1 MHYMKLILAS
11 QSTFRKFALDV
22 LGLEYETIPSN
33 FDESSIRHE
42 NSETLTLR
50 LSEAKAKKI
59 GDNNPDSIT
68 IAADLF
74 VDYKN
79 KIFEKPKDMRK
90 ARGMLKTLS
99 GNTFNI
105 VTGLAVYNSN
115 TKKLLSTVEI
125 CEVKF
130 RNLTDFEVS
139 DYISRY
145 PVLKCSAAF
154 EADGLLRFA
163 ESVNGNYNF
172 RTAIP
177 MNKLIIFL
185 RNNGIKV

>member
-1 MHYMKLILAS
+1 MKIILAS
-11 QSTFRKFALDV
+11 QSPFRKYALDV

-33 FDESSIRHE
+33 FDETSIRHE
-42 NSETLTLR
+42 NLEILALR

-59 GDNNPDSIT
+59 GYDNSDSLI

-74 VDYKN
+74 VTYKN
-79 KIFEKPKDMRK
+79 KIFEKPKDMREAK
-90 ARGMLKTLS
+90 EMLKTLS

-105 VTGLAVYNSN
+105 ITGLAVYNSN
-115 TKKLLSTVEI
+115 TKKLLSTVEV

-130 RNLTDFEVS
+130 RNLTDFEVN
-139 DYISRY
+139 DYVSRY

-163 ESVNGNYNF
+163 ENVNGNYNF
-172 RTAIP
+172 KTAIP
-177 MNKLIIFL
+177 MNKLVLFL
-185 RNNGIKV
+185 RSNGIKV